1 MAVTGITDQ
10 MAQYEKGTEVIY
22 RNKPKNPKL
31 CGIKRPDSKNIVAV
45 LTGIF
50 LVLVLIAQFM

>member
-1 MAVTGITDQ
+1 MSVTGITDQ

-22 RNKPKNPKL
+22 RNKPKNPKIY
-31 CGIKRPDSKNIVAV
+31 GIKRPDSRNIVAV

-50 LVLVLIAQFM
+50 LVLVVIAQLM